1 MAVNNP
7 NRRRAARYAVVVPT
21 LGRPSLTDLLESLAA
36 SSGPLPGSIVLV
48 DDRRE
53 PGCLPPVPPLLAPLA
68 TVRSGGG
75 RGPAAAR
82 NTGWQAVDRAYDWVV
97 FLDDDVVVRTDWLT
111 SVAADLEQPADVAGV
126 QGRITVPLPA
136 EQRPTDW
143 ERSTKGLESGAWI
156 TADMAYR
163 RAALEEVGGFD
174 ERFPR
179 AFREDADLALR
190 VLGTGARLVRGNRET
205 VHPVRPVDRWVS
217 VRVQKGNADD
227 PLMRRL
233 HGPDWRDRAQTAP
246 GRKGRHL
253 AVTIA
258 GLTALGATAA
268 GRRGLAMAGAATWFA
283 GTAEFAWR
291 RIAPGPRT
299 NAEITTMLLTS
310 AAIPPVATAHW
321 LRGLWRHRNAQ
332 PWRPMAEQASQ
343 AVLFDRDGT
352 LVRDVPYNGDPAK
365 VEPMPGAIE
374 AVRRLRERGLR
385 IGVITN
391 QSGIGRELLTDEQV
405 RAVNARVDEVFG
417 GFDAWAFCPHTPD
430 DRCECR
436 KPQPGMV
443 LKAAAELGVDPAD
456 VTVIGDIGADV
467 GAAQAAGARA
477 VLVPTPVTRPEEIVA
492 APHVAA
498 SLAQAVSIA
507 LGERA

>member
-1 MAVNNP
+1 
-7 NRRRAARYAVVVPT
+7 VPT

-36 SSGPLPGSIVLV
+36 SDGPLPGSIVLV
-48 DDRRE
+48 DDRRDRGAM
-53 PGCLPPVPPLLAPLA
+53 PSVPPLLAPLV
-68 TVRSGGG
+68 TVRRGGG

-82 NTGWQAVDRAYDWVV
+82 NTGWRAVDPAYDWVV
-97 FLDDDVVVRTDWLT
+97 FLDDDVVVRTEWLT
-111 SVAADLEQPADVAGV
+111 AVAADLDQPADVAGV

-136 EQRPTDW
+136 GRRPTDW
-143 ERSTKGLESGAWI
+143 ERGTKGLESGAWI

-163 RAALEEVGGFD
+163 RSALEAVGGFD

-190 VLGTGARLVRGNRET
+190 VLGTGARLVRGSRET

-233 HGPDWRDRAQTAP
+233 HGPDWRDRAEAGP

-253 AVTIA
+253 AVTSA
-258 GLTALGATAA
+258 GLAALGAAAA
-268 GRRGLAMAGAATWFA
+268 GQRRIALVAAASWLA

-299 NAEITTMLLTS
+299 RADVTTMVLTS
-310 AAIPPVATAHW
+310 AAIPPVATSHW
-321 LRGLWRHRNAQ
+321 LRGLWRHRDAQ
-332 PWRPMAEQASQ
+332 PWRPAVGRGSR

-352 LVRDVPYNGDPAK
+352 LVRDVPYNGDPAQ
-365 VEPMPGAIE
+365 VEPMPGAVE
-374 AVRRLRERGLR
+374 AIGRLREHGLR
-385 IGVITN
+385 IGVISN
-391 QSGIGRELLTDEQV
+391 QSGIGRGLVTEEQV
-405 RAVNARVDEVFG
+405 RAVNARVDAVFG
-417 GFDAWAFCPHTPD
+417 GFDAWAFCPHLPD
-430 DRCECR
+430 DGCECR

-443 LKAAAELGVDPAD
+443 LKAAAELGVEPAD

-467 GAAQAAGARA
+467 EAAQAAGARA
-477 VLVPTPVTRPEEIVA
+477 VLVPTPVTRPEEVA
-492 APHVAA
+492 GAPHVAA